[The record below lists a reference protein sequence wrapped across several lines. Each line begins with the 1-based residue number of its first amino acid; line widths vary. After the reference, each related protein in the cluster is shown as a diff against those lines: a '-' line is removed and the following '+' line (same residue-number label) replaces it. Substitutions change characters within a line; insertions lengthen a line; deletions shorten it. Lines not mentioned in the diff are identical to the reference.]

1 MKTPIIDKRS
11 KDSST
16 LGLGENRER
25 RKKLSQELS
34 EEMGEA

>member
-1 MKTPIIDKRS
+1 MKTPIIDKRL

-25 RKKLSQELS
+25 RKK
-34 EEMGEA
+34 EEAIPRVV